1 MIPALLVEKPWLS
14 YNAFLVGN
22 HMLSAHKTCSL
33 LIFFPVASYN
43 PSSSVSILQSCNMAG
58 AILEIVLENLN
69 SLELGLCLGFNLDM
83 KRFASLLTTIKETL
97 EDAEQKQISIRAV
110 KD

>member
-1 MIPALLVEKPWLS
+1 
-14 YNAFLVGN
+14 
-22 HMLSAHKTCSL
+22 
-33 LIFFPVASYN
+33 
-43 PSSSVSILQSCNMAG
+43 MAG